1 MVQLEPHC
9 HPNTLLNPT
18 TANTCTEHSCSCA
31 HRHTSP
37 CKPLCHLRTCRY
49 PCRCSHILSLPYHPF
64 QYAYGNM
71 WVGSSSSAAFTAAA
85 MCPDAA
91 TSSLQCALGC
101 GQLAN
106 GHEQELDLALG
117 DVLPTCPRNH
127 LCGHLHHPRAHRRC
141 RHLPPPTTIAPPQP
155 SSPPWLP
162 TPATPRPIAVHA
174 HFRGAVLRVTASVI
188 LSCSHLSR
196 KQSGTEWPWRKRCS
210 WCSSCTIRVGNVG
223 GRLGNRCGCG
233 CRGKHGLP
241 RVNCTC

>member
-1 MVQLEPHC
+1 MVQLEPHR

-64 QYAYGNM
+64 QNAYGNM
-71 WVGSSSSAAFTAAA
+71 WVVSSSSAAFTAAA

-141 RHLPPPTTIAPPQP
+141 RHLPPLQFMRISA
-155 SSPPWLP
+155 
-162 TPATPRPIAVHA
+162 
-174 HFRGAVLRVTASVI
+174 FRGAVLRVTASVI

-196 KQSGTEWPWRKRCS
+196 KQSGTECS
-210 WCSSCTIRVGNVG
+210 WDRPILVACSWSTIRLGNGG
-223 GRLGNRCGCG
+223 GRLGIRYGCG
-233 CRGKHGLP
+233 CRGEYALP
-241 RVNCTC
+241 RLNRIR

>member
-1 MVQLEPHC
+1 MHRTQLLMR
-9 HPNTLLNPT
+9 TPT
-18 TANTCTEHSCSCA
+18 H
-31 HRHTSP
+31 
-37 CKPLCHLRTCRY
+37 K
-49 PCRCSHILSLPYHPF
+49 
-64 QYAYGNM
+64 
-71 WVGSSSSAAFTAAA
+71 
-85 MCPDAA
+85 
-91 TSSLQCALGC
+91 SLQARLPPAHMQIPMSVLPHTIFALSPVPICVRQHVGWVIVFDGVHGSCNVPRCGHKLATMCARVRPARERPRAGA
-101 GQLAN
+101 GPA
-106 GHEQELDLALG
+106 
-117 DVLPTCPRNH
+117 VLPTCPRNH
-127 LCGHLHHPRAHRRC
+127 LCGHLHHPLAHRRC
-141 RHLPPPTTIAPPQP
+141 RHLPPQTTIAPPPP